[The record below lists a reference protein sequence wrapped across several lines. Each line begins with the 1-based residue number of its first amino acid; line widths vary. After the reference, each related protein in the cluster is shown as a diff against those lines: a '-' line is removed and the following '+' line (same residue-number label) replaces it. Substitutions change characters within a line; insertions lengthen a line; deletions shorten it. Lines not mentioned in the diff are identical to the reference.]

1 MPLSL
6 SRPARSTPGVRQGGH
21 SLEHVPASFRA
32 GSLCSA
38 RGRRHAL
45 MRGHGM
51 DNISVGTV
59 PTGGRALRT
68 RTALP
73 RLPPDPQIDGRVLA
87 SELLGIA
94 NAGGLAGMP
103 VVPVHENCV
112 QETLADTRVGYLYV
126 KIVKRGHLST
136 LNVDLGQLCRT
147 LAGSASVGDLASDQR
162 ISNVYVGKALHIL
175 SSVVGDG
182 SGLPCDGTL
191 LKRAVNWCLEV
202 LTARDEFTI
211 ENLSVI
217 MFHLGGLIN
226 YAPVAQASGGVICR
240 SLVGRLHQMLEE
252 APLQASG
259 CPIVALGLVGA
270 LRASEIELYAYRGGT
285 VPRLAPDVL
294 LISLFAV
301 LDVRPVLL
309 ANWASKTLA
318 LVAKYGVQY
327 LSRVSAMDRRW
338 TLKNATLPMQ
348 LNAAR
353 LLKPVIEE
361 ARRPERGVWDHRN
374 SAYRS
379 LSHAKEIRD
388 YLAYATRYYCRWLAG
403 QPEHIR
409 ARFELAEP
417 PRGPL
422 PDNPRD
428 ERGFAQVARLG
439 MDVPTT
445 ETSVM
450 DVPALPDS
458 AVAEDVAMAAEPLSL
473 PQLDLARF
481 NEVADALVRQGE
493 AADRFDR
500 EDAIAAANAL
510 VASLESGRTALTQ
523 AQRVQMLL
531 NMDAVCQRLVAAPP
545 QASEYAW
552 QLSSMR
558 GFLAAQLAQVVG
570 SNGKPLMAA
579 DLPATP
585 GLSSWQRSLLVILNS
600 GAGES

>member
-1 MPLSL
+1 
-6 SRPARSTPGVRQGGH
+6 
-21 SLEHVPASFRA
+21 
-32 GSLCSA
+32 
-38 RGRRHAL
+38 
-45 MRGHGM
+45 M
-51 DNISVGTV
+51 DNISVGTI

-68 RTALP
+68 RTAMP
-73 RLPPDPQIDGRVLA
+73 RPLRDPRIDDRMLA

-94 NAGGLAGMP
+94 NAGGLTGMP

-112 QETLADTRVGYLYV
+112 QETLADTRVGRLYV

-136 LNVDLGQLCRT
+136 LNVDLRQLCRT
-147 LAGSASVGDLASDQR
+147 LADSASVGNLASDQR

-175 SSVVGDG
+175 CRLVGDG
-182 SGLPCDGTL
+182 SGLPCDGAL
-191 LKRAVNWCLEV
+191 LRRAVNWCLEV

-226 YAPVAQASGGVICR
+226 HAPVAQASSDVI
-240 SLVGRLHQMLEE
+240 SQLLVGRLQQMLEE
-252 APLQASG
+252 APVQASG
-259 CPIVALGLVGA
+259 CPVVALGLVGA
-270 LRASEIELYAYRGGT
+270 LRASEVEVHAYRGGT
-285 VPRLAPDVL
+285 LPRFAPDVL

-301 LDVRPVLL
+301 IEVRLGLL
-309 ANWASKTLA
+309 ARWESKTLA

-327 LSRVSAMDRRW
+327 QSRVWAMDRRW

-379 LSHAKEIRD
+379 LSQAKEIRD

-422 PDNPRD
+422 PDNPRG
-428 ERGFAQVARLG
+428 ELRFSQVAWLG
-439 MDVPTT
+439 VDDPTR
-445 ETSVM
+445 EEGGI
-450 DVPALPDS
+450 DAPARPDS
-458 AVAEDVAMAAEPLSL
+458 ALAEDVAMAAEPSSSL
-473 PQLDLARF
+473 PVNLARF
-481 NEVADALVRQGE
+481 NEVVDVLERQGG

-500 EDAIAAANAL
+500 EDAVAAVNTL
-510 VASLESGRTALTQ
+510 VASIESGRTALTQ

-531 NMDAVCQRLVAAPP
+531 NMDAVCQHLAIT
-545 QASEYAW
+545 ASSTPSYAW

-558 GFLAAQLAQVVG
+558 GFLSAQLVQVVG
-570 SNGKPLMAA
+570 TNGQPLMGA

-600 GAGES
+600 CEGER